1 MLVVPKIRHLYILAI
16 SPEKD
21 GDEVDFLP
29 VDKHESVLQGDSITL
44 GVRNHA
50 CPKYPKQQFY
60 NIFAICQGNH
70 KG

>member
-1 MLVVPKIRHLYILAI
+1 M
-16 SPEKD
+16 

-44 GVRNHA
+44 SVRNHA